1 MKSKTLDGVKLTL
14 AVLYITDGVTMA
26 TNSYE
31 IDLERATG
39 NP

>member
-14 AVLYITDGVTMA
+14 AVLYIKVA

-31 IDLERATG
+31 IDLERATE